1 VFVFPGAVKSRLDQ
15 LSKHLL
21 ASRWLTI
28 ALPLGTAAR
37 LRRGRNAAAR
47 RRCTAEPLTAR
58 AFPTGIFRVR
68 AGTGTRR
75 HASNRRPRG
84 HLSVA
89 ESAVGTNLAAILAQR
104 HC

>member
-37 LRRGRNAAAR
+37 LRRGRAAPR
-47 RRCTAEPLTAR
+47 RRCTAEPLTAH
-58 AFPTGIFRVR
+58 AAPTAIFRVR